1 MENQNPAPLLK
12 AFFVIF
18 ITSFLFF
25 YEFSLGNIFDSFG
38 PYIASEFHLNS
49 TQLGLVASLYFYTDL
64 LFLIPAGLIMDRYS
78 PRLVICFV
86 LLVSSSGVAL
96 TADAHSLTS
105 LIILRLLMGFGG
117 GFCLLGC
124 IRIAV
129 NWFNARY
136 MARVSGFII
145 TMGMLGGFL
154 VQTPLTLLIH
164 HLGWREAMLVLG
176 LVGYA
181 CMLLIFIIV
190 RDVPKGFEKQAAERK
205 RVHAETGLIRCLK
218 MAFLR
223 KQNWCCGLYTGL
235 MNLPIYMLGALW
247 GIPYLTQVH
256 GMSVTNAA
264 TTAGMLYIGTMIG
277 SPLVGVLSDVMKRRR
292 LPMQMGGIL
301 AIALIL
307 LVMISGWHNFW
318 FLLIDFLLLG
328 IITSTQIISY
338 PTVIESNSRV
348 ISSSSTCVVSM
359 MCMGGGALIQP
370 LFGYLLAYK
379 GHAATLTTGIDYP
392 AANYEFAMWAL
403 PVAFVIALFF
413 SLFIRETHCQNISGE
428 KKE

>member
-1 MENQNPAPLLK
+1 
-12 AFFVIF
+12 
-18 ITSFLFF
+18 
-25 YEFSLGNIFDSFG
+25 
-38 PYIASEFHLNS
+38 
-49 TQLGLVASLYFYTDL
+49 
-64 LFLIPAGLIMDRYS
+64 
-78 PRLVICFV
+78 
-86 LLVSSSGVAL
+86 
-96 TADAHSLTS
+96 
-105 LIILRLLMGFGG
+105 
-117 GFCLLGC
+117 
-124 IRIAV
+124 
-129 NWFNARY
+129 
-136 MARVSGFII
+136 
-145 TMGMLGGFL
+145 
-154 VQTPLTLLIH
+154 
-164 HLGWREAMLVLG
+164 
-176 LVGYA
+176 
-181 CMLLIFIIV
+181 
-190 RDVPKGFEKQAAERK
+190 
-205 RVHAETGLIRCLK
+205 